1 MGDIYESK
9 AILRLEYELM
19 LTVRDLRIDR
29 GWSQEVLSD
38 KMRLAI
44 TFVSKCESLSH
55 PEKYNLRHLVILK
68 QVFGLKSLDDLF
80 PNGIPADEQIIIR
93 YKKVLKKKADGTDS
107 KLFETVVV
115 DIILAE
121 EETKAASN
129 KRKMG

>member
-1 MGDIYESK
+1 MEDIYKSK

-38 KMRLAI
+38 KMRLAV
-44 TFVSKCESLSH
+44 TFVSKCESLGH

-80 PNGIPADEQIIIR
+80 PTGIPADEQIIIR
-93 YKKVLKKKADGTDS
+93 YKKVPKKKADGTDS

-115 DIILAE
+115 DIVLAE

-129 KRKMG
+129 KNKRI